1 MSFRDTWD
9 RLLDRF
15 IDLVTVPFDFL
26 QQRLGR
32 DQDDDNPHDP
42 TLWL

>member
-1 MSFRDTWD
+1 MSVRDAWD

-15 IDLVTVPFDFL
+15 IDLVTAPFDFL
-26 QQRLGR
+26 QKHLGR
-32 DQDDDNPHDP
+32 NEDSDNPHDP